1 MSRLRLALISRN
13 SKERTAHLCWERLA
27 HLVNEVLPD
36 FVETSFASSVVPS
49 GAVGRVLTEMTRDR
63 SKTVPIRFFPRGY

>member
-36 FVETSFASSVVPS
+36 FVETSSVVPS

-63 SKTVPIRFFPRGY
+63 SKTVPIRFFPRG